1 MVSFYLTIAGAFF
14 LIALICR
21 INKVGF
27 TTAALLGWP
36 MWGFIGC
43 AVLVAAMSL

>member
-1 MVSFYLTIAGAFF
+1 MMSFYFTIAAAFF
-14 LIALICR
+14 LIAWICR

-27 TTAALLGWP
+27 TTAALMGWP

-43 AVLVAAMSL
+43 VVVVAAMSL